1 MYDIFAFRGRVK
13 ATSVHPKAHQPTTQL
28 TTWIAGSS
36 TRGSAIKEVRLQ
48 ECGDIFQQSCET
60 EVTNDIC
67 YFYYDIISDHYLIS

>member
-13 ATSVHPKAHQPTTQL
+13 ATSVHPKAHQPTTLL

-48 ECGDIFQQSCET
+48 ECGNIFHSERSTQQSCET
-60 EVTNDIC
+60 EVTNDIY
-67 YFYYDIISDHYLIS
+67 YFYYD